1 MTSWLCNGAI
11 IAMSSHLSSLCHRT
25 SIAMPSHQ
33 HHNVIMT
40 ASLCHRTSIA
50 M

>member
-33 HHNVIMT
+33 HHYAIAP
-40 ASLCHRTSIA
+40 ASLCNRTSIT